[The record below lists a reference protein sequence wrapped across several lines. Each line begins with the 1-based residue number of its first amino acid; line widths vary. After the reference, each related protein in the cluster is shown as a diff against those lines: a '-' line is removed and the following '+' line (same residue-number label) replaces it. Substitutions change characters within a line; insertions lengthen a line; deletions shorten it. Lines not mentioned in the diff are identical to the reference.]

1 MTRRQ
6 MATEATLGDEEK
18 VCQPS
23 KSVPRCFKS
32 SGVKGMER
40 RVTMRHI

>member
-1 MTRRQ
+1 
-6 MATEATLGDEEK
+6 MATEATLGDDEK

-23 KSVPRCFKS
+23 KSVPRCFMS
-32 SGVKGMER
+32 SGMKGMER